1 MHHIL
6 HIFSNEGVDEVAV
19 LAASTREDNVA
30 LATARRA
37 NRVSHPP
44 GCTIFSAIT
53 AALLFHDLRDNRQ
66 PLSLP
71 QNPLSAI
78 IHLILQHFFHWQLP
92 LSTIIYSC
100 ISI

>member
-1 MHHIL
+1 HIL
-6 HIFSNEGVDEVAV
+6 RTFSNEGVNEVAV

-30 LATARRA
+30 SETARRA
-37 NRVSHPP
+37 NP
-44 GCTIFSAIT
+44 
-53 AALLFHDLRDNRQ
+53 LLFHGQ

>member
-1 MHHIL
+1 MVCEI
-6 HIFSNEGVDEVAV
+6 I
-19 LAASTREDNVA
+19 ASAREDNVA
-30 LATARRA
+30 SATARRA
-37 NRVSHPP
+37 NPVSHPP
-44 GCTIFSAIT
+44 GCTIFSEI
-53 AALLFHDLRDNRQ
+53 AATLLFHGLRDNRQ